1 MSGFRKHG
9 RTLVKCAVR
18 LSHREIGDVVTET
31 RDISETGV
39 FVSCREL
46 VHFISIGDEFDATL
60 YSECDDVSETSLKVV
75 RLTEDGVG
83 LAFA

>member
-1 MSGFRKHG
+1 MPGFRKHG

-18 LSHREIGDVVTET
+18 LTHRDIGDVVTET

-39 FVSCREL
+39 FVTCRDL

-60 YSECDDVSETSLKVV
+60 YSDTDHVSETQLKVV
-75 RLTEDGVG
+75 RLTTEGVG